1 MLLLILLLLVLA
13 NLLVLKG
20 RKQWW
25 GRVRLSASFPPGPA
39 PLPIL
44 GNLHQVGFDLKAAFD
59 DWRRRFG
66 PVVGFRLGSQLSIVI
81 SDFDLLN
88 EAFKDDRF
96 CGRPSNLQEIFA
108 AFFSSGAAAA
118 ERSTGGIVFS
128 HGEFWREQR
137 KFAMKTLKDFGV
149 GKSNL
154 QTVINEEV
162 GKLVEELR
170 EEVGRP
176 VDLRLRTNLA
186 VVNSLWQI
194 LNGERSDLKN
204 PKMRRVFKATTEF
217 IVSNSLSGPV
227 MIMPWLRHLP
237 YFSGQF
243 EAARRSP
250 QEMREVTSASIQAH
264 VETYQE
270 DHQRDFL
277 DCYIKK
283 MRETTDTSS
292 SFYGARGEGNI
303 QRTLMD
309 LFGAGSETTSSILYF
324 AFNYLVR
331 YPEMQARV
339 HAEIDTVIGSRAP
352 LLEDRVAMPY
362 TDAVIHEVLRHSCI
376 VYTTPHAT
384 TEEVVLGG
392 TGYVLPAG
400 TAVYANVWW
409 IMNDPAHWEQPEAF
423 RPERFLDAE
432 GRFRKNERCIPF
444 LIGKRYCLGQQLA
457 QHELFLFLTGL
468 LQKFSF
474 RTNLSRPELVNTQP
488 EVGFM
493 HTCPAYQVLL
503 AERS

>member
-1 MLLLILLLLVLA
+1 MLLLILLVLL
-13 NLLVLKG
+13 LLLLLL
-20 RKQWW
+20 RWW
-25 GRVRLSASFPPGPA
+25 ARSRLPASFPPGPA
-39 PLPIL
+39 PLPFI
-44 GNLHQVGFDLKAAFD
+44 GNIHQVGFDLKTAFD
-59 DWRRRFG
+59 GWRRRHG
-66 PVVGFRLGSQLSIVI
+66 SIVGFQLGGQPSVVI
-81 SDFDLLN
+81 SDFDVLN

-96 CGRPSNLQEIFA
+96 CGRPANLQEIFA
-108 AFFSSGAAAA
+108 AFFSSGRG
-118 ERSTGGIVFS
+118 EKSTGGIVFS
-128 HGEFWREQR
+128 HGEYWREQR

-154 QTVINEEV
+154 QTVINDEV
-162 GKLVEELR
+162 AKLVDELR
-170 EEVGRP
+170 DDVGQP

-194 LNGERSDLKN
+194 LNGEKSDLKN

-237 YFSGQF
+237 FFNGRF

-264 VETYQE
+264 RDTYQE
-270 DHQRDFL
+270 EHQRDFI

-283 MRETTDTSS
+283 MRETTDADS
-292 SFYGARGEGNI
+292 SFYGAQGEGNI

-324 AFNYLVR
+324 AFNYLIR
-331 YPEMQARV
+331 YPAMQARV
-339 HAEIDTVIGSRAP
+339 HAEIDAVIGSRTP
-352 LLEDRVAMPY
+352 LLEDRPGMPY
-362 TDAVIHEVLRHSCI
+362 TDALIHEVLRHSCI

-384 TEEVVLGG
+384 TEEVELS
-392 TGYVLPAG
+392 GYTLPAG

-409 IMNDPAHWEQPEAF
+409 IMNDPAHWERPEAF
-423 RPERFLDAE
+423 MPERFLDAA

-444 LIGKRYCLGQQLA
+444 LVGKRYCLGQQLA

-474 RTNLSRPELVNTQP
+474 RTPLADPSLVNTEP

-493 HTCPAYQVLL
+493 HTCPTYNVLL
-503 AERS
+503 AERT